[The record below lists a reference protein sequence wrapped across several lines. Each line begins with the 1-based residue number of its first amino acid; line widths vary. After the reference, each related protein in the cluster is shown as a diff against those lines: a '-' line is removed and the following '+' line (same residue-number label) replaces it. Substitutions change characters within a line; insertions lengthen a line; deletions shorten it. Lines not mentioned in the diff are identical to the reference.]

1 VDNVT
6 RIKIDGTEYEIDG
19 NDLTWGEV
27 ELLEKETGRPIGQL
41 DFESATTMLVLA
53 WLAKRRKE
61 PLCSLDDLRALPMSA
76 IEAVEDGNPTQAVE
90 DGEVS
95 TVDGTGIQS

>member
-1 VDNVT
+1 MDDVT
-6 RIKIDGTEYEIDG
+6 RIKIDGVEYEIDG

-27 ELLEKETGRPIGQL
+27 ELLEKETGKPISQL

-53 WLAKRRKE
+53 WLAKRRKD

-76 IEAVEDGNPTQAVE
+76 IEAVEDANPTPAVE
-90 DGEVS
+90 DGVVI
-95 TVDGTGIQS
+95 TGDGTGSQS